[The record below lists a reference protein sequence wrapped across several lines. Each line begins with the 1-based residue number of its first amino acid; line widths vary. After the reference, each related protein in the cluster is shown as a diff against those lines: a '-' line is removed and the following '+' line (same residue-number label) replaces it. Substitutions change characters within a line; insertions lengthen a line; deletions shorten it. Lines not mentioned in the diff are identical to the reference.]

1 MLQFPED
8 YFKKEERCGFMVS
21 EIMKRAW
28 ASQLEVLQR
37 IIDICTKYGLTYY
50 VYWGTLL
57 GAVRHKGFIPWD
69 DDLDIALQGEDYLK
83 FLSVAKQELPE
94 GYYVINMYTDN
105 TFTNYF
111 TRVTNGHEIDTREQR
126 MAEYH
131 GCPFAMGVDV
141 FPLYYLP
148 RDGQFAREQETI
160 LRFIGQ
166 LSRLVEEKEAFAGQ
180 PGMEEEIK
188 ALDLQIAKGMVDLEK
203 VSGYTFENGISLRTQ
218 LTIVYDQICRL
229 ATEEESD
236 AVTAFPI
243 YLESGYLVEKELLT
257 ETMQV
262 SFENII
268 VTIPKEYDA
277 ILRKNF
283 KNYWQPKRNAAA
295 HDYPFFKNQ
304 LELLGDK
311 LELLSIRDRCG
322 TENVTIHFEGYTS
335 SKLDELALEARS
347 VLPEEWWRKIYTVDE
362 QGVTRRRKVILYY
375 TGLGECLTHGE
386 RLAEKIE
393 YVSRVFQDNPDVVL
407 WWIPCSMETPSVQ
420 LLSRMAPGTVEE
432 FRLMSQ
438 RYKEQDFGIYDDSG
452 DIGRA
457 ITWSDAFYGDEG
469 PVCSYYKKTNKP
481 MMCQDY
487 EVLSQDTEVTV

>member
-166 LSRLVEEKEAFAGQ
+166 LSRLVEEKEELTGQ
-180 PGMEEEIK
+180 PDMEKELE
-188 ALDLQIAKGMVDLEK
+188 ALDLQIAGGLVDLEK
-203 VSGYTFENGISLRTQ
+203 VSGYSFESGISLRTQ

-229 ATEEESD
+229 AGSEESD
-236 AVTAFPI
+236 CVTAFPI
-243 YLESGYLVEKELLT
+243 YLEGGYVVEKELLE
-257 ETMQV
+257 ETVQV
-262 SFENII
+262 PFENIM
-268 VTIPKEYDA
+268 VSVPKGYDA
-277 ILRKNF
+277 VLKKNF
-283 KNYWQPKRNAAA
+283 GEYWNPVRNAAA
-295 HDYPFFKNQ
+295 HDYPFFKSQ
-304 LELLGDK
+304 IEMLGDR
-311 LELLSIRDRCG
+311 LELLSIGDRCG
-322 TENVTIHFEGYTS
+322 TQDVKIHFDSYTS
-335 SKLDELALEARS
+335 DRLDHMAGEARTI
-347 VLPEEWWRKIYTVDE
+347 LPEEWWRKIYVPDA
-362 QGVTRRRKVILYY
+362 QGSVRRKRVILYY
-375 TGLGECLTHGE
+375 TGLGECLSHTE
-386 RLAEKIE
+386 LLAEKLDH
-393 YVSRVFQDNPDVVL
+393 VFRIFRDNPEVVL
-407 WWIPCSMETPSVQ
+407 WWIPCSMEGPSVQ
-420 LLSRMAPGTVEE
+420 VLSQMIPETIAE
-432 FRLMSQ
+432 FREVVQ
-438 RYKEQDFGIYDDSG
+438 RFKEQDTGIYDDSG

-457 ITWSDAFYGDEG
+457 ITMSDAFFGDKG
-469 PVCSYYKKTNKP
+469 PVYSYYKRTNKL
-481 MMCQDY
+481 MLCQDY
-487 EVLSQDTEVTV
+487 EILGENE